1 MQSNKMLYPCDAMQK
16 IILFYTR
23 WLESRECMLL
33 RDEKDDFIDPSEAEQ
48 VEIVLYK
55 VF

>member
-1 MQSNKMLYPCDAMQK
+1 MQCKRSYYSIRDGWNQGNACYQ
-16 IILFYTR
+16 
-23 WLESRECMLL
+23 L
-33 RDEKDDFIDPSEAEQ
+33 RDEKDDFIDPFEAEQ